1 MFTNDILS
9 GMVLILSVVLMTV
22 SLLAYNRYRLKA
34 MLFNFVAFF
43 MFFLNA
49 LIYSLN
55 SLLSLNIDVV
65 FYFLLFDLIILV
77 ALYLGIAVKG

>member
-9 GMVLILSVVLMTV
+9 GMVLIIAVVLMTV
-22 SLLAYNRYRLKA
+22 SFLAYNRYRLKA

-55 SLLSLNIDVV
+55 SLLSLNLDVV

-77 ALYLGIAVKG
+77 TLYLGIAVKG